1 MTPKELRL
9 YAEAIGEKKK
19 FENEQKLSYLWWAEW
34 LHRNEEPPTL
44 DEFLGRDKDERK
56 EMSPEEMLANV
67 MNLNAA
73 MGGTFENGGE

>member
-19 FENEQKLSYLWWAEW
+19 LENEQKLSYLWLAEW

-44 DEFLGRDKDERK
+44 DEFLGRDKEEKTMSSDE
-56 EMSPEEMLANV
+56 MFAMA
-67 MNLNAA
+67 MQLNAQ
-73 MGGTFENGGE
+73 MGGSFENGGD

>member
-44 DEFLGRDKDERK
+44 DEFLGRDKEEQK

-73 MGGTFENGGE
+73 MGGSFENGGE

>member
-73 MGGTFENGGE
+73 MGGSFENGGE

>member
-1 MTPKELRL
+1 
-9 YAEAIGEKKK
+9 
-19 FENEQKLSYLWWAEW
+19 LSEW

-44 DEFLGRDKDERK
+44 DEFLGRDKEERK

-73 MGGTFENGGE
+73 MGGSFENGGE